1 MSQHDANLVYSQ
13 SFSHE
18 PLEVFEVMVRKR
30 LSEIEM
36 VVNISTLTAVVW
48 QGEGLA
54 HGGQP
59 PAAEHCV
66 QHSTVR
72 SATSKNSAKR
82 YAKCSNVLKQT
93 VTPPSKSVLD
103 NS

>member
-1 MSQHDANLVYSQ
+1 MSQHDANSVYSQ

-30 LSEIEM
+30 LSEM
-36 VVNISTLTAVVW
+36 VLNISTLTAVVW

-72 SATSKNSAKR
+72 SASSKNLAKR

-93 VTPPSKSVLD
+93 VTPRSTSVLD

>member
-1 MSQHDANLVYSQ
+1 MMQIRYILMEFSRLQKEPWQ

-18 PLEVFEVMVRKR
+18 PLEVMVRKR
-30 LSEIEM
+30 LSEM
-36 VVNISTLTAVVW
+36 DVNISTLTAVVW

-72 SATSKNSAKR
+72 SAMTSINSAKR
-82 YAKCSNVLKQT
+82 
-93 VTPPSKSVLD
+93 
-103 NS
+103 